1 MAEPKDEFLR
11 LVERAIGV
19 LKRHSVSGGLSDH
32 EAMDQMYAIFDGTEC
47 RQLLELV
54 PPARR
59 RRTA

>member
-19 LKRHSVSGGLSDH
+19 LKRHEMSDGLSDH
-32 EAMDQMYAIFDGTEC
+32 DAMDQMYRIFEGSEC
-47 RQLLELV
+47 RRLLELV
-54 PPARR
+54 PPSRR

>member
-19 LKRHSVSGGLSDH
+19 LKRHALSGGLNDH
-32 EAMDQMYAIFDGTEC
+32 DAMDQMYLIFDGTEC
-47 RQLLELV
+47 RRLLELV
-54 PPARR
+54 PPSRR

>member
-19 LKRHSVSGGLSDH
+19 LKRHSLSGGLSDH
-32 EAMDQMYAIFDGTEC
+32 EAMDQMYSIFDGTEC
-47 RQLLELV
+47 RRLLELV
-54 PPARR
+54 PPSRR

>member
-32 EAMDQMYAIFDGTEC
+32 DAIDQMYLIFDGSEC

-54 PPARR
+54 PPSRR
-59 RRTA
+59 RRSV